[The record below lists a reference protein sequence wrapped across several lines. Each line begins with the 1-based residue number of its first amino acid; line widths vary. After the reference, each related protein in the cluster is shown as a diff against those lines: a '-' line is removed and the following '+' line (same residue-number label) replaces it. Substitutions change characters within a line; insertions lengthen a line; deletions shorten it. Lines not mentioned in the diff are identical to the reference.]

1 MTSIDWV
8 IVGFALLLAFHGYT
22 RGFIVGIMSLL
33 GFALGAVIGTRLG
46 PLVLAGGDHS
56 QYAPLFG
63 LAGALIAGGVLAGGL
78 EGVAVR
84 ARSGLR
90 LPFLRT
96 VDGVLGAVLTA
107 TLALALA
114 WLIGAI
120 VLQADGSR
128 TLRADIER
136 SAILGELDHILPPS
150 GMLLNA
156 LAQFDPLPSVAGPPA
171 NVAPPERAVLAT
183 PAIRADAGSVVRVV
197 GQACGLGIEG
207 SGWVAASG
215 LVVTNA
221 HVIAGE
227 GGDTFV
233 EAGSGAPGVQATV
246 VVFDPRNDIAV
257 LRVPGLG
264 APPLRIAS
272 RAPVGTQAAIL
283 GYPLDGPFDAQ
294 PARMGSTQL
303 TSTDNAY
310 GHGPVLRLI
319 SSLRGLVR
327 PGNSG
332 GPLVD
337 RSGSVIGTVFA
348 SMTDAPIDAPAGF
361 SVPDSV
367 LRPLLARAV
376 ASTGRVSSGHCA
388 Q

>member
-1 MTSIDWV
+1 
-8 IVGFALLLAFHGYT
+8 
-22 RGFIVGIMSLL
+22 
-33 GFALGAVIGTRLG
+33 
-46 PLVLAGGDHS
+46 
-56 QYAPLFG
+56 
-63 LAGALIAGGVLAGGL
+63 
-78 EGVAVR
+78 
-84 ARSGLR
+84 
-90 LPFLRT
+90 
-96 VDGVLGAVLTA
+96 
-107 TLALALA
+107 
-114 WLIGAI
+114 
-120 VLQADGSR
+120 
-128 TLRADIER
+128 LRADIER

-150 GMLLNA
+150 GLLLNA

-171 NVAPPERAVLAT
+171 NVAPPLRSVLAT
-183 PAIRADAGSVVRVV
+183 PAIRSDAGSVVRVV

-207 SGWVAASG
+207 SGWVAAPG

-227 GGDTFV
+227 SGDTFV
-233 EAGSGAPGVQATV
+233 EAGSGDPGVQATA

-264 APPLRIAS
+264 PPPLRIA
-272 RAPVGTQAAIL
+272 AAAAVGTQAAIL

-303 TSTDNAY
+303 TSTDDAY
-310 GHGPVLRLI
+310 GQGPVVRLI

-348 SMTDAPIDAPAGF
+348 SMTDAPIDAPSGF
-361 SVPDSV
+361 SVPNSV

-376 ASTGRVSSGHCA
+376 ASTGQVSSGHCA